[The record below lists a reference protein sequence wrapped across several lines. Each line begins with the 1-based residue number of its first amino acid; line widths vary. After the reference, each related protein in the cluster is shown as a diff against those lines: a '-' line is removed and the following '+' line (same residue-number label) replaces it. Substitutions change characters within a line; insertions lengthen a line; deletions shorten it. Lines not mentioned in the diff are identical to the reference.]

1 MQTYEWQTG
10 SWSRKKRRR
19 VRRNRSMAVAAVVML
34 VAVVI
39 LLFSGHNDEPQAARD
54 LKHTGND
61 ALTPKDLEQITPDVI
76 AKHKLAIDWGLQQYL
91 AKACRL
97 YKVDYAAITVMDAHT
112 GEILAFY
119 GKTPSGEDNR
129 QCMQPYEAASIF
141 KVVTA
146 TAALEHSKVKPSTV
160 FEFSGKGT
168 TLYKHQIEGRGSW
181 VRECTMR
188 DAFAHSNNV
197 VFGRIGRDYLGEQP
211 ILVTAFKYGF
221 WQNPLDEVEC
231 QPSRVF
237 IPQNDFNV
245 AELASGFNQD
255 TRVSSVHAAQMAS
268 AIVND
273 GMMVKPHLIDGQRVA
288 TERVMTKD
296 TALTMQNLMET
307 TINSGTM
314 SKDFRGYNQDRVLR
328 ELRIGAKSGSIEG
341 KEPKGWR
348 KWFLGYAENPET
360 GRAIAIGCVI
370 VRGDYFWIEA
380 DGLTRMI
387 IRHFFAEKRNE
398 VATR

>member
-10 SWSRKKRRR
+10 SWARKKRRR
-19 VRRNRSMAVAAVVML
+19 VRRNRSMAAAAVVML

-39 LLFSGHNDEPQAARD
+39 LLFSGHSDEPQAARD
-54 LKHTGND
+54 LKTTGSEP
-61 ALTPKDLEQITPDVI
+61 LTPKDLEQITPEVI
-76 AKHKLAIDWGLQQYL
+76 AKHKLAIDWDLQQYL

-119 GKTPSGEDNR
+119 GKTPDGEDNR

-146 TAALEHSKVKPSTV
+146 TAALEQGKVKPTTV

-221 WQNPLDEVEC
+221 WQNPLDEIDC

-273 GMMVKPHLIDGQRVA
+273 GLMVKPRLIDGQKVA

-296 TALTMQNLMET
+296 TALTMQSLMET

-314 SKDFRGYNQDRVLR
+314 SKGFRGYNQDRVLR

-341 KEPKGWR
+341 KDPKGWR
-348 KWFLGYAENPET
+348 KWFLGYAENT
-360 GRAIAIGCVI
+360 NSGQAIAIGCVI

-398 VATR
+398 VASR